1 MFQDGA
7 LYSIAMFAAAAWL
20 FKMWICDLR
29 GVSRPTER
37 RARGN
42 SPGRGRRPLGLSAAG
57 VLCGLVLLAGIT
69 AAEIASGEV
78 GEQTKVSFW
87 ALFSWVGAAFIEE
100 LVFRGYLVVESR
112 GRVALWG
119 SVFAFSLLFALCH
132 PFFWDFSV
140 PEGGSVFDGVFS
152 LDFSAKAFRDS
163 ANVFVS
169 SLAFYILRFCPQ
181 NGMRSL
187 IPCVAAHLAYNVGVF
202 CVKAAQGLSYGLSEK
217 EFSVF
222 GRRWR
227 AIPTARAAGFSAS
240 PAARTA
246 A

>member
-20 FKMWICDLR
+20 FKMWLCDLR
-29 GVSRPTER
+29 GFAADGKARKGEFPGARP
-37 RARGN
+37 A
-42 SPGRGRRPLGLSAAG
+42 PLGLSAAG

-69 AAEIASGEV
+69 VAEIASGEV

-87 ALFSWVGAAFIEE
+87 ALFSWGGAAFIEE
-100 LVFRGYLVVESR
+100 LVFRGYLVVENR
-112 GRVALWG
+112 GRAALWG

-202 CVKAAQGLSYGLSEK
+202 CVKAAQG
-217 EFSVF
+217 FVVWTF
-222 GRRWR
+222 
-227 AIPTARAAGFSAS
+227 
-240 PAARTA
+240 
-246 A
+246 

>member
-1 MFQDGA
+1 MFQDDA

-20 FKMWICDLR
+20 FKMWVCDLR
-29 GVSRPTER
+29 GFAADGKGRKGEFPGARPVS
-37 RARGN
+37 
-42 SPGRGRRPLGLSAAG
+42 LGLSAAG
-57 VLCGLVLLAGIT
+57 AMCGLVLLAGIT

-100 LVFRGYLVVESR
+100 LVFRGYLVVENR
-112 GRVALWG
+112 GRAALWG

-163 ANVFVS
+163 ANVFAS
-169 SLAFYILRFCPQ
+169 SIVFYILRFCPQ

-187 IPCVAAHLAYNVGVF
+187 VPCVAAHLAYNVGVF
-202 CVKAAQGLSYGLSEK
+202 CVKAAQG
-217 EFSVF
+217 FVVWTF
-222 GRRWR
+222 
-227 AIPTARAAGFSAS
+227 
-240 PAARTA
+240 
-246 A
+246 